1 MCTEKNGNETI
12 LKKKTNE
19 VMLSCL
25 YLYTEVFDSLRRLAR
40 GKGFSLHARV
50 IYTRHN
56 EDARARVS

>member
-1 MCTEKNGNETI
+1 
-12 LKKKTNE
+12 
-19 VMLSCL
+19 MLSCL